1 MFSKLIDYCC
11 KYQNT
16 YVKLNDAVIEEEV
29 EFIIEITAAFM
40 KHFVQLAGKEVT

>member
-16 YVKLNDAVIEEEV
+16 YAKLDDAVIEEV